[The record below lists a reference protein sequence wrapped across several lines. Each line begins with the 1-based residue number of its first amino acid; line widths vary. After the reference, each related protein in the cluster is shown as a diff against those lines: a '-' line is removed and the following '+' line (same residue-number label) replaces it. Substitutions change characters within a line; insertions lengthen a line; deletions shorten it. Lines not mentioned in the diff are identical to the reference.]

1 VKLSDKGRSILAFF
15 VKRKKMKSLK
25 EVLMI
30 KYYFDHVATNPLL
43 PEVLEEMMP
52 YFKEEF
58 GNPLSVY
65 DLGVRAREA
74 IEKARQRVAD
84 MIKVKPS
91 TIVFTSSGAEANNF
105 ALRGIA
111 LARQN
116 QGRHIIV
123 SKVEHHSILNTARFL
138 EKSGFVVTYLPVDRY
153 GLVDPDVLKKSI
165 TKETILISIT
175 HASSEIGTIEPIKEI
190 TQIAKEYNIIVHT
203 DAVATAGNIP
213 IDVNDLGADLLS
225 MAAHQFYG
233 PKGAG
238 ALYIKEGLRIVPLI
252 YGGIQEGGR
261 RAGTENVP
269 AIVGMGKAAEIA
281 KESLSTRIQH
291 YKKIRDRIIEG
302 ILKIPN
308 VYLTGHPENR
318 LPHHASFV
326 VEFIE
331 GEAMLLMLSM
341 KGIYAASG
349 SACSS
354 RALKSSPVL
363 LSLGIPS
370 ALAQGSIVFSV
381 GIDNTEEDVDYLLRE
396 FPAIVNRLREMS
408 PFSKGWGEES
418 GEKCYTG

>member
-1 VKLSDKGRSILAFF
+1 MR
-15 VKRKKMKSLK
+15 RC
-25 EVLMI
+25 
-30 KYYFDHVATNPLL
+30 YFDHAATNPLH
-43 PEVLEEMMP
+43 PEVLDAMMP
-52 YFKEEF
+52 YFKEDF

-65 DLGVRAREA
+65 DLGVNARNA
-74 IEKARQRVAD
+74 IEKAREQVASL
-84 MIKVKPS
+84 INARPS
-91 TIVFTSSGAEANNF
+91 AIVFTSSGAEANNF

-123 SKVEHHSILNTARFL
+123 SKVEHHSILNSARFL
-138 EKSGFVVTYLPVDRY
+138 EKNGFVVTYLPVDKY
-153 GLVDPDVLKKSI
+153 GLVDLDVLKKSI

-175 HASSEIGTIEPIKEI
+175 HASSEIGTIEPIKELSE
-190 TQIAKEYNIIVHT
+190 IAKERNIIFHT
-203 DAVATAGNIP
+203 DAVASTGNIP
-213 IDVNDLGADLLS
+213 IDVKELGADLLS

-269 AIVGMGKAAEIA
+269 AIVGMGKAAELA
-281 KESLSTRIQH
+281 KKEMDARMQSC
-291 YKKIRDRIIEG
+291 KKLRDRVIEG
-302 ILKIPN
+302 VLKIPN

-318 LPHHASFV
+318 LPNHASFV

-354 RALKSSPVL
+354 KALKSSPIL

-370 ALAQGSIVFSV
+370 ALAQGSIVFTF
-381 GIDNTEEDVDYLLRE
+381 GIDNTEEDIDYLLAE
-396 FPAIVNRLREMS
+396 FPHVISRLREMS
-408 PFSKGWGEES
+408 PFSKGWGEGGE

>member
-1 VKLSDKGRSILAFF
+1 M
-15 VKRKKMKSLK
+15 RKC
-25 EVLMI
+25 
-30 KYYFDHVATNPLL
+30 YFDHVATNPLH
-43 PEVLEEMMP
+43 PEVLAEMMP

-65 DLGVRAREA
+65 DLGVKARDAIERARE
-74 IEKARQRVAD
+74 QVAAL
-84 MIKVKPS
+84 INAKPS

-105 ALRGIA
+105 AIRGIA
-111 LARQN
+111 LAKQS
-116 QGRHIIV
+116 QGKHVIV
-123 SKVEHHSILNTARFL
+123 SKVEHHSILNSARFL
-138 EKSGFVVTYLPVDRY
+138 EKNGFVVTYLPVDKY
-153 GLVDPDVLKKSI
+153 GLVDPEVLEKSI
-165 TKETILISIT
+165 TKETILISVA
-175 HASSEIGTIEPIKEI
+175 HASSEIGSIEPIKEL
-190 TQIAKEYNIIVHT
+190 TAIAKERNIIFHT
-203 DAVATAGNIP
+203 DAVATTGNIP
-213 IDVNDLGADLLS
+213 VDVRELGVDLLS

-238 ALYIKEGLRIVPLI
+238 ALYIREGLRIVPLI

-269 AIVGMGKAAEIA
+269 AIVGMGKAAALA
-281 KESLSTRIQH
+281 KNDMNKRMDHCERLRN
-291 YKKIRDRIIEG
+291 RIIENV
-302 ILKIPN
+302 LKIPN

-370 ALAQGSIVFSV
+370 ALAQGSIVFSL
-381 GIDNTEEDVDYLLRE
+381 GMSNTDEDVNYLISE
-396 FPAIVNRLREMS
+396 FTGIINRLREMS
-408 PFSKGWGEES
+408 PFARGWGEGNE